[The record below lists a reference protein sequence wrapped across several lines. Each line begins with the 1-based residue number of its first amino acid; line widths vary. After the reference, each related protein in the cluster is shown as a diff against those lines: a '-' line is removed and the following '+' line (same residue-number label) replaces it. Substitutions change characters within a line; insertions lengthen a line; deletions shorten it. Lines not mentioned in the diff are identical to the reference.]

1 MCAQPQVAT
10 VRPQGTAVEMQRSAL
25 VADKITTQ
33 VFYVKKTDEDGQGQL
48 SVGIDDTYE
57 LCTTLTKKTLP
68 PTDVFAM
75 SLTDDWFRQAFDIE
89 IKPAKNDNL
98 IDQLAHVQNEY
109 ETHNAQLKQLKAQRT
124 ALIKAALVSD
134 ASVHDI
140 RTYSR
145 QSIYTI
151 QEIANDLELS
161 EQTGRELDEA
171 IRAQDVETT
180 KRRLKMKNA
189 KPRNKHEQEWIHKWQ
204 ELKAADKQRRKSKK
218 NHGGDEWWG
227 TDMTEDEYEQL
238 QHEVETMLF

>member
-1 MCAQPQVAT
+1 
-10 VRPQGTAVEMQRSAL
+10 MQRSAL

-57 LCTTLTKKTLP
+57 LCTTLTRKTLP

-89 IKPAKNDNL
+89 IKPAKIDNL
-98 IDQLAHVQNEY
+98 IDQLTHVQDEY
-109 ETHNAQLKQLKAQRT
+109 ETHNSQAKQLKAQRT

-134 ASVHDI
+134 ARVQAI
-140 RTYSR
+140 RTHSR

-161 EQTGRELDEA
+161 EKTRRELDEA
-171 IRAQDVETT
+171 IRIQDVETT

-189 KPRNKHEQEWIHKWQ
+189 KPKNKHEQEWIYKWQ
-204 ELKAADKQRRKSKK
+204 ELKSADKQRRESKK
-218 NHGGDEWWG
+218 NHNGDEWWG
-227 TDMTEDEYEQL
+227 ADITEDEYEQL